1 MDVAVIGLGRM
12 GTGIAHSLLR
22 AGHKVTVYNRTR
34 ARAEALKKDGAQ
46 VADTIADACRVG
58 IVLTMLADDA
68 AVEAV
73 VFGEGGILA
82 SLPRGGIHISS
93 STISVAL
100 SERLSVGH
108 DPTEQI
114 FIAAPVLGRPDAA
127 ESGKL
132 FIMAAG
138 PSAAV
143 DKCKPLFDA
152 MGQKVVVLGERPSLA
167 NASKLTAN
175 FLVANVIE
183 SLGEAVAFARKSGV
197 DAAVLLDFLT
207 STAFNAPIYHT
218 YSKLILEG
226 KHEPAGFAA
235 TLGLKDIRLVLQA
248 ADARVV
254 PMPTASL
261 LRDRFLTAIARGNQN
276 RDWSVI
282 ARVAAEDAGLTATKQ
297 ATA

>member
-1 MDVAVIGLGRM
+1 MDVAVIGLGKM
-12 GTGIAHSLLR
+12 GSGIARSLLR
-22 AGHKVTVYNRTR
+22 AGHRVTVYNRTR
-34 ARAEALKKDGAQ
+34 ARAEALKKDGAL
-46 VADTIADACRVG
+46 VADTIADACRIG

-68 AVEAV
+68 AVEAT
-73 VFGEGGILA
+73 VFSEGGILA

-100 SERLSVGH
+100 SDKLTANHERAGH
-108 DPTEQI
+108 I
-114 FIAAPVLGRPDAA
+114 FIAAPVVGRPDAA

-143 DKCKPLFDA
+143 DKCRPLFDA
-152 MGQKVVVLGERPSLA
+152 MGPKVVKLGERPSLA

-175 FLVANVIE
+175 FLVANMIE

-197 DAAVLLDFLT
+197 DPAVLLDFLT
-207 STAFNAPIYHT
+207 STSFNAPIYHT
-218 YSKLILEG
+218 YSKLILDG
-226 KHEPAGFAA
+226 KHEPGFTAA
-235 TLGLKDIRLVLQA
+235 LGLKDMRLVLQA
-248 ADARVV
+248 ADANVV
-254 PMPTASL
+254 PMPIASL
-261 LRDRFLTAIARGNQN
+261 LRDRFLTAIARGNEN

-282 ARVAAEDAGLTATKQ
+282 ARVAAEDAGLPAVKQ